1 MVQSMKIVPK
11 SEKGATAAGNGGS
24 ESQQTDVKKQ
34 DVIMNLEGLSDVF

>member
-11 SEKGATAAGNGGS
+11 SEKGATAAERGGS
-24 ESQQTDVKKQ
+24 ESQQTEVKKQ